1 MQHRQIFI
9 LALLRLLRIAPESA
23 RHTAAVERQFARKLI
38 TAHPRAPHG
47 KALLRQ
53 NVPRHAHPTM
63 NSAKLFILLWIEET
77 ALIVRIEKLTH
88 DAAFAAQRKEDDHQ
102 SDDEGRPHDHKISHK
117 ESDAAT
123 ENRRAVPGRVH

>member
-1 MQHRQIFI
+1 MKRQ
-9 LALLRLLRIAPESA
+9 L
-23 RHTAAVERQFARKLI
+23 ARKLI
-38 TAHPRAPHG
+38 TAHPGTPLG

-53 NVPRHAHPTM
+53 NVPRHAHAAV
-63 NSAKLFILLWIEET
+63 NSAKLFVLVWIEESP
-77 ALIVRIEKLTH
+77 LVVRIEKLAH

-102 SDDEGRPHDHKISHK
+102 SDDERGPHDHKVSHE